1 MRRSPPRKKVGL
13 KLTSPKVTIFPVA
26 VKMEQATVEEL
37 DEPMKIEI
45 IPMNGMQVIN
55 IPINGKITIIN
66 PSMVPSSSE
75 TSGFENLQVLNEIPK
90 PADVKMETDEGEIA
104 TIEEK

>member
-1 MRRSPPRKKVGL
+1 MK
-13 KLTSPKVTIFPVA
+13 T
-26 VKMEQATVEEL
+26 EQATVEEI

-55 IPINGKITIIN
+55 IPINGNITIIN

-75 TSGFENLQVLNEIPK
+75 TSGFENLQVLNGIPK

>member
-1 MRRSPPRKKVGL
+1 
-13 KLTSPKVTIFPVA
+13 
-26 VKMEQATVEEL
+26 MEQATVEEL

-55 IPINGKITIIN
+55 IPINGNITIIN
-66 PSMVPSSSE
+66 PSMIQSSSGSSEFESRQILKE
-75 TSGFENLQVLNEIPK
+75 TQ
-90 PADVKMETDEGEIA
+90 ADIKMETDLGEIA

>member
-1 MRRSPPRKKVGL
+1 M
-13 KLTSPKVTIFPVA
+13 A
-26 VKMEQATVEEL
+26 VKTEQAAFEEI

-55 IPINGKITIIN
+55 IPINGNITIIN

-75 TSGFENLQVLNEIPK
+75 SSGLENLRVLNEIPK
-90 PADVKMETDEGEIA
+90 PVDVKMETDEGEIA